1 MRGWL
6 ATTQERR
13 GNIMRHLLH
22 FGLFV
27 LALTAVTQADA
38 QDRRLRDRQTT
49 VVIATGSGSRLA
61 GPVRATVE
69 PQRAVYDSRRTVYRS
84 SRPVY
89 DMRRAYFDQRQD
101 LEQIVRISE
110 RWEQATANR
119 NLDAQS
125 KVDRRLDAW
134 LDREIR
140 ESVAEPHNH
149 RYTQQVRALSDE
161 LAMLERRGHKGRG
174 YNGRGHQGRG
184 NQGNGHHG
192 NGRYERGHGGYY
204 GKKARILD
212 ELVELSE
219 RQVHRARAG
228 VRYPFQMSLAY
239 R

>member
-1 MRGWL
+1 
-6 ATTQERR
+6 
-13 GNIMRHLLH
+13 
-22 FGLFV
+22 
-27 LALTAVTQADA
+27 
-38 QDRRLRDRQTT
+38 
-49 VVIATGSGSRLA
+49 
-61 GPVRATVE
+61 
-69 PQRAVYDSRRTVYRS
+69 
-84 SRPVY
+84 
-89 DMRRAYFDQRQD
+89 MRRAYFDQRQD

-140 ESVAEPHNH
+140 ESIREPRNH
-149 RYTQQVRALSDE
+149 AYTQRVRVLSDE
-161 LAMLERRGHKGRG
+161 LAMLERRGHH
-174 YNGRGHQGRG
+174 GRGHHGRG
-184 NQGNGHHG
+184 HNGH
-192 NGRYERGHGGYY
+192 GHGGHGKGHGDRGYY
-204 GKKARILD
+204 GKKARILN